1 MRRQLEAEIRF
12 LPRMQSDAHGF
23 TVVEELRWRRWGG
36 VVVDAW
42 HVECSADAHGTYLSP
57 DPRLFAVLD
66 MTGGGSFELSDP
78 TGGAAAR
85 HAHPFSMAYI
95 PAGVAVGSRALGIRT
110 LRHLDIHLPE
120 PVLIRRFGKAL
131 DPDRV
136 RAPRLF
142 FEDAK
147 LAAIVALLAG
157 ECAADE
163 PYDDRYGEGLVDA
176 LLTALF
182 SVRPERQKPRPSL
195 SRGQLAQSLDYID
208 AHCFEPIRLH
218 DLAAQLGL
226 SETYFSHAFK
236 ASTGI
241 PPSRWQM
248 EARIR
253 KIKALLCSENATLAE
268 IAVSTGFSDQA
279 HLTRTFKRL
288 VGLTPSQWR
297 RDGGGGRV

>member
-1 MRRQLEAEIRF
+1 MRRRLEEEIRF

-42 HVECSADAHGTYLSP
+42 HVDCSADARGTYLSP
-57 DPRLFAVLD
+57 DPRLFAILD
-66 MTGGGSFELSDP
+66 MTGGGVFELSDP
-78 TGGAAAR
+78 VGGMPAR
-85 HAHPFSMAYI
+85 HVRPLSMAYI
-95 PAGVAVGSRALGIRT
+95 PAGVTVCSRVRGIRM

-120 PVLIRRFGKAL
+120 SALIRRFGKAL
-131 DPDRV
+131 DPDRLS
-136 RAPRLF
+136 APRLF
-142 FEDAK
+142 FEDAR
-147 LAAIVALLAG
+147 LAAIVSLLAE
-157 ECAADE
+157 ECAGEE

-195 SRGQLAQSLDYID
+195 SRGQLALSLDYID
-208 AHCFEPIRLH
+208 AHCFETIRLH

-253 KIKALLCSENATLAE
+253 KIKELLCRESATLAE

-297 RDGGGGRV
+297 RNGAG

>member
-1 MRRQLEAEIRF
+1 MKRQLEEEIRF
-12 LPRMQSDAHGF
+12 LPRMQSEAYGF
-23 TVVEELRWRRWGG
+23 SAVEDVRWRRFGG

-57 DPRLFAVLD
+57 DPRLFVILEMTAGGRFTLSAPGEDRAAVH
-66 MTGGGSFELSDP
+66 E
-78 TGGAAAR
+78 R
-85 HAHPFSMAYI
+85 PFSMAYI
-95 PAGVAVGSRALGIRT
+95 PAGMTVCSRACGIAA
-110 LRHLDIHLPE
+110 LRHLDIHLPHAA
-120 PVLIRRFGKAL
+120 LIRRFGKAL
-131 DPDRV
+131 DATRTD
-136 RAPRLF
+136 AARLC
-142 FEDAK
+142 FEDTR
-147 LAAIVALLAG
+147 LAAIATLLAA
-157 ECAADE
+157 ECTSDE

-176 LLTALF
+176 LLTALLA
-182 SVRPERQKPRPSL
+182 VRPERQKPRPCL
-195 SRGQLAQSLDYID
+195 SRSQLAQSLDYID
-208 AHCFEPIRLH
+208 AHCFETIRLH

-253 KIKALLCSENATLAE
+253 KIKELLGEGRATLAE
-268 IAVSTGFSDQA
+268 IAASTGFSDQA

-297 RDGGGGRV
+297 RDGIA

>member
-1 MRRQLEAEIRF
+1 MRRQLEEDIRF

-57 DPRLFAVLD
+57 DPRLFAILD
-66 MTGGGSFELSDP
+66 MTEGGAFALSDP
-78 TGGAAAR
+78 AGGGVASHVR
-85 HAHPFSMAYI
+85 PFSMAYI
-95 PAGVAVGSRALGIRT
+95 PAGVTVGSRARGIRT

-120 PVLIRRFGKAL
+120 TALTRRFGKAL
-131 DPDRV
+131 DPGRV
-136 RAPRLF
+136 SALRLA

-157 ECAADE
+157 ECTGGE
-163 PYDDRYGEGLVDA
+163 PYDDHYGEGLVDA

-182 SVRPERQKPRPSL
+182 SVRPEKQKPRPSL
-195 SRGQLAQSLDYID
+195 SRSQLAQSLDYID
-208 AHCFEPIRLH
+208 ARCFETIRLH

-248 EARIR
+248 QARIR
-253 KIKALLCSENATLAE
+253 KIKDLLRKESATLAE

-297 RDGGGGRV
+297 RDGSV